1 MTCCTVPVTVFWDKH
16 THVLSTSTASSTR
29 KTKLGLDYRVKE
41 HVVLLG
47 FVLRVPWRALLA
59 VWVLQKCTV

>member
-1 MTCCTVPVTVFWDKH
+1 MTRFTVSVRGSWDKSSH
-16 THVLSTSTASSTR
+16 MLSMSITSSTR

>member
-1 MTCCTVPVTVFWDKH
+1 M
-16 THVLSTSTASSTR
+16 LSTSTASSTR

>member
-1 MTCCTVPVTVFWDKH
+1 MTRFTVSVTIFWDKH
-16 THVLSTSTASSTR
+16 THVLTMSITSSTR
-29 KTKLGLDYRVKE
+29 QTKLGLDFLVKG

-47 FVLRVPWRALLA
+47 FVLRAPWRALLV